1 MSIPMKDTVS
11 HTSEVTLIE
20 ATADSI
26 DGLVTIVN
34 PDPRIGQLQITAEQ
48 LRSLRRKYEQ
58 STDGAKSLE
67 EFLTR
72 VTSRG
77 VGTDSYLFLP
87 WCGMWL
93 GIETDGYTHS

>member
-1 MSIPMKDTVS
+1 MKDTVS

>member
-1 MSIPMKDTVS
+1 MKDTVS

-58 STDGAKSLE
+58 GTDGAKSFE

>member
-1 MSIPMKDTVS
+1 MSIPMKDTVPQ
-11 HTSEVTLIE
+11 TTEVTIIKD
-20 ATADSI
+20 TADSA

-48 LRSLRRKYEQ
+48 LRSLRRKYDQ
-58 STDGAKSLE
+58 SADGANSFE

-72 VTSRG
+72 VTTRG